1 MRRTVQ
7 GYKSRVLWVKKVTF
21 QPRMSTS
28 WEYGD
33 VSPARYPNP
42 GRKRKS
48 AKSPHPTGKKRKEE
62 KEKDVIQNMT
72 PVGLEAFK
80 KNEATYLGEMSS
92 DHDPPLV
99 EVVQEGV
106 SYPQPNEKE
115 TQTAV
120 EELMNELNGMVDQA
134 TQTCPPPPQP
144 TLDEMFHSQVKLVGV
159 YDSPEDLEKALKD
172 ERKLTTFKHQTPPPA
187 VKDDNEGFKRMV
199 RMATIFQSPGFQNPR
214 PRPLPSSVDYMVCPC
229 HEVRLEE
236 RQSQKGWDYVKCPI
250 QPCLLFCGKDKAY
263 DYMREVYRQPHPKV
277 CDMWSCLLCFCR
289 EPATLQQSHSPENP
303 DRLFVTCSKKK
314 CHFFRWA
321 DQPLG
326 PKYWK
331 WFHDNPPKKADQQTE
346 HPLPSRDAHGY
357 PKRGYDIPGPP
368 PRVRSKEELE

>member
-1 MRRTVQ
+1 
-7 GYKSRVLWVKKVTF
+7 
-21 QPRMSTS
+21 MSTS
-28 WEYGD
+28 WEYGN

-48 AKSPHPTGKKRKEE
+48 AKSPHPTGKKKKEEGE

-106 SYPQPNEKE
+106 SYPQPSEKE
-115 TQTAV
+115 TQAAV
-120 EELMNELNGMVDQA
+120 EELMNELNDMVDQA
-134 TQTCPPPPQP
+134 TQTPPPQF
-144 TLDEMFHSQVKLVGV
+144 TLTKV
-159 YDSPEDLEKALKD
+159 YDSPKEFAEAK
-172 ERKLTTFKHQTPPPA
+172 RQTPPPP
-187 VKDDNEGFKRMV
+187 VKDDNEGLKRMV

-214 PRPLPSSVDYMVCPC
+214 HRPPPSSVDYMVCPW

-250 QPCLLFCGKDKAY
+250 QPCLLFCGKDKAL
-263 DYMREVYRQPHPKV
+263 DYMKAVYRQPHPEV
-277 CDMWSCLLCFCR
+277 LDMWSCLMCFCR
-289 EPATLQQSHSPENP
+289 ESATLQQSHSPENP
-303 DRLFVTCSKKK
+303 DRLSVTCSKKK

-331 WFHDNPPKKADQQTE
+331 WFHDNPPKKADQQAE
-346 HPLPSRDAHGY
+346 HPLPTRDAHGY
-357 PKRGYDIPGPP
+357 PKRGYDISGPP
-368 PRVRSKEELE
+368 PRVRCKEEVE